1 MGGIDHLD
9 SDMSDATFTFNRH
22 RPRLQSI
29 AYRMLGSWAEAED
42 VVQDAWLKWHAA
54 DRGTLANIEA
64 WLVSVTTRLSI
75 DRLRAAK
82 TRREHYVG
90 AWLPEPDLADL
101 ADPAPSPEQALER
114 SHDVSYALLAV
125 LERLSPE
132 ARAAF
137 LLRDVFDED
146 YGEIARVLN
155 RTEASCRQMVHRAR
169 VRLKDDRKPAPVA
182 PEAQRD
188 LLQAFALAASTG
200 DFTTLKSVLA
210 ADAQL
215 VGDGGGKVASF
226 GVPLLGGQRI
236 AQLYLATCLRY
247 RGRVRCQVSL
257 IAGQWRLLRFV
268 DDRLESAQYLE
279 TDGAHITRIHS
290 QRNPDKLT
298 RLAKALGCEL
308 SVPV

>member
-1 MGGIDHLD
+1 
-9 SDMSDATFTFNRH
+9 MSDATLTFNHH
-22 RPRLQSI
+22 RPRLQRI

-54 DRGTLANIEA
+54 DHATLANIEA

-75 DRLRAAK
+75 DRLRSAK
-82 TRREHYVG
+82 ARRKHYIG
-90 AWLPEPDLADL
+90 AWLPEPDLTDL
-101 ADPAPSPEQALER
+101 ADAAPSPEQALEHA
-114 SHDVSYALLAV
+114 HDVSYALLAV
-125 LERLSPE
+125 LERLAPE

-155 RTEASCRQMVHRAR
+155 RTEAACRQLVHRAR
-169 VRLKDDRKPAPVA
+169 IRLKDERKPAAVA
-182 PEAQRD
+182 PETQHK
-188 LLQAFALAASTG
+188 LLRAFAQAASTG
-200 DFTTLKSVLA
+200 DFTALKSVLA

-247 RGRVRCQVSL
+247 RGQVRCEVAL
-257 IAGQWRLLRFV
+257 AGGQWRLLRFI
-268 DDRLESAQYLE
+268 DGKLESAQYLE
-279 TDGAHITRIHS
+279 TDGTRITRIHA
-290 QRNPDKLT
+290 QRNPEKLAG
-298 RLAKALGCEL
+298 LARALGCEL

>member
-1 MGGIDHLD
+1 
-9 SDMSDATFTFNRH
+9 MSDATLTFNLH
-22 RPRLQSI
+22 RPRLQGI

-54 DRGTLANIEA
+54 DQGALANIEA
-64 WLVSVTTRLSI
+64 WLVAVTTRLSI

-82 TRREHYVG
+82 ARREHYAG

-146 YGEIARVLN
+146 YGEIARVLD
-155 RTEASCRQMVHRAR
+155 RTEAACRQLVHRAR
-169 VRLKDDRKPAPVA
+169 TRLKDERKPAPVA
-182 PEAQRD
+182 PETQRD
-188 LLQAFALAASTG
+188 LLQAFAQAASSG
-200 DFTTLKSVLA
+200 DFTALKSVLA

-226 GVPLLGGQRI
+226 GVPLRGGQRI
-236 AQLYLATCLRY
+236 AQLYLATCLRF
-247 RGRVRCQVSL
+247 RGRVRCEIAL
-257 IAGQWRLLRFV
+257 AAGQWRLLRFI
-268 DDRLESAQYLE
+268 DDKLESAQYLE
-279 TDGAHITRIHS
+279 TDGARITRIHA
-290 QRNPDKLT
+290 QRNPDKLA
-298 RLAKALGCEL
+298 RLARLLGCEL
-308 SVPV
+308 SVQA

>member
-1 MGGIDHLD
+1 
-9 SDMSDATFTFNRH
+9 MSDATLTFNHH
-22 RPRLQSI
+22 RPRLQRI

-54 DRGTLANIEA
+54 DHATLANIEA

-75 DRLRAAK
+75 DRLRSVK
-82 TRREHYVG
+82 SRREHYIG
-90 AWLPEPDLADL
+90 AWLPEPDLTDL
-101 ADPAPSPEQALER
+101 ADAAPSPEQALEHA
-114 SHDVSYALLAV
+114 HDVSYALLAV
-125 LERLSPE
+125 LERLAPE

-146 YGEIARVLN
+146 YGEIARVLD
-155 RTEASCRQMVHRAR
+155 RTEAACRQLVHRAR
-169 VRLKDDRKPAPVA
+169 IRLKDERKPAAVA
-182 PEAQRD
+182 PETQHK
-188 LLQAFALAASTG
+188 LLRAFAQAASTG
-200 DFTTLKSVLA
+200 DFTALKSVLA

-247 RGRVRCQVSL
+247 RGQVRCEVAL
-257 IAGQWRLLRFV
+257 AGGQWRLLRFI
-268 DDRLESAQYLE
+268 DGKLESAQYLE
-279 TDGAHITRIHS
+279 TDGTRITRIHA
-290 QRNPDKLT
+290 QRNPEKLAG
-298 RLAKALGCEL
+298 LARALGCEL

>member
-1 MGGIDHLD
+1 MHDTTLTFDH
-9 SDMSDATFTFNRH
+9 H
-22 RPRLQSI
+22 RPRLQRI

-42 VVQDAWLKWHAA
+42 VVQDAWIKWHAA
-54 DRGTLANIEA
+54 DRGALANIEA

-82 TRREHYVG
+82 ARREHYVG

-114 SHDVSYALLAV
+114 SHDVSYSLLAV

-137 LLRDVFDED
+137 LLRDVFDEGYD
-146 YGEIARVLN
+146 EIARVLD
-155 RTEASCRQMVHRAR
+155 RTEAACRQLVHRAR
-169 VRLKDDRKPAPVA
+169 TRLKDERKPAPVD
-182 PEAQRD
+182 PEAQRS
-188 LLQAFALAASTG
+188 LLQAFAQAASTG
-200 DFTTLKSVLA
+200 DFTALKSVLA

-236 AQLYLATCLRY
+236 AQLYLATCLRF
-247 RGRVRCQVSL
+247 RGRVRCE
-257 IAGQWRLLRFV
+257 IALADGQWRLLRFI
-268 DDRLESAQYLE
+268 DDKLESAQYLE
-279 TDGAHITRIHS
+279 TDGARITRIHA
-290 QRNPDKLT
+290 QRNPDKLA
-298 RLAKALGCEL
+298 RLARVLGREL
-308 SVPV
+308 SVQP